1 MSVFFYNSS
10 ACKNVI
16 NFQVINIPDCPTIF
30 HVPLVLRRHGLLE
43 QLKTRLVMPD
53 QLQTNKRFMRK
64 WKELADRA
72 EGLRKVVRIVLVG
85 KYTKLQ
91 DAYASVIKALQHA
104 SLAVSRKLSLNYIN
118 AEDLEEEMKS
128 TDPVR
133 YHNAWKSLCQCQGSL
148 SVVYF

>member
-1 MSVFFYNSS
+1 MLEDQSDIYFRLNDMSVFFYNSS

-72 EGLRKVVRIVLVG
+72 ERLRKV
-85 KYTKLQ
+85 
-91 DAYASVIKALQHA
+91 
-104 SLAVSRKLSLNYIN
+104 
-118 AEDLEEEMKS
+118 
-128 TDPVR
+128 
-133 YHNAWKSLCQCQGSL
+133 GSD
-148 SVVYF
+148 